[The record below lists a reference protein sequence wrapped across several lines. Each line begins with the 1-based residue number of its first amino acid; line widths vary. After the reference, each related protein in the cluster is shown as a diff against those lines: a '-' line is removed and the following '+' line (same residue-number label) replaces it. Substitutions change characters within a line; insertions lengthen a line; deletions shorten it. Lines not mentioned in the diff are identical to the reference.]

1 VADLLQKQAA
11 EIRLKLKSNSAE
23 ATWQIL
29 ALKAN
34 SLI

>member
-1 VADLLQKQAA
+1 VADVQKQAA

-34 SLI
+34 H